1 MQVQQLDTADE
12 TKVPMPRGGF
22 AFAEVERSGDG
33 DGEIRRTTS
42 RLRQAHPGREQ
53 KMEQRVSESCSSAAA
68 GRGSSSRGGEGL
80 GLATI
85 GKSGSAV

>member
-1 MQVQQLDTADE
+1 
-12 TKVPMPRGGF
+12 MPRSGF
-22 AFAEVERSGDG
+22 AFAGGAAVVMVRYDV
-33 DGEIRRTTS
+33 RRTTS
-42 RLRQAHPGREQ
+42 RLSQAHPGREQ